1 MSSYRAAFEM
11 GYSAPPTSDGNMSS
25 VSFVLLVVAGSLGI
39 LLSFVQARSRAV
51 FDEDGFAE
59 PGRRAVA
66 MGLLG
71 AVLLLV
77 VAIPFAGGLVGA
89 QPETRELSLVSV
101 FAVQAILL
109 FFLACYYALSGRRSI
124 SEFLKLRSERPARDL
139 AVGAG
144 IGIAGWILTI
154 LTAVLILGLW
164 YLLSPRFRSET
175 TEASVSPMIVWL
187 VVQPVWV
194 KILIVV
200 SAMIVEE
207 LFFRGFLQP
216 RVGPVAATLMFT
228 AAHGAYGQPLVLV
241 GILVI
246 ATVLAITFAIY
257 RNVLPCIVAHGVFDA
272 IQMFVIIPLA
282 LKSLPGF

>member
-1 MSSYRAAFEM
+1 M
-11 GYSAPPTSDGNMSS
+11 TSVG
-25 VSFVLLVVAGSLGI
+25 FVLLVVAGSLGI

-51 FDEDGFAE
+51 FAEDGFVE

-71 AVLLLV
+71 SVLLLV
-77 VAIPFAGGLVGA
+77 VAIPFAGALVSGE
-89 QPETRELSLVSV
+89 PETKELSLVSV
-101 FAVQAILL
+101 FAVHATLV
-109 FFLACYYALSGRRSI
+109 FFLVCYYALSGRRSI
-124 SEFLKLRSERPARDL
+124 SEFLKLSSERPVRDL

-144 IGIAGWILTI
+144 IGVVGWILTI
-154 LTAVLILGLW
+154 LAAVLILGLW
-164 YLLSPRFRSET
+164 HLVSPRFRGEAAG
-175 TEASVSPMIVWL
+175 ASVSPMIVWL
-187 VVQPVWV
+187 VAQPVWV
-194 KILIVV
+194 KVSIVV

-246 ATVLAITFAIY
+246 ATVLAATFAVY

-282 LKSLPGF
+282 LRSIPGF

>member
-1 MSSYRAAFEM
+1 M
-11 GYSAPPTSDGNMSS
+11 TSL
-25 VSFVLLVVAGSLGI
+25 SFVLLVVAGSLGI
-39 LLSFVQARSRAV
+39 LLSLVQARSRAV
-51 FDEDGFAE
+51 FAEDGFAE
-59 PGRRAVA
+59 PGRRALA

-77 VAIPFAGGLVGA
+77 VAIPFAGGFVGA
-89 QPETRELSLVSV
+89 QPERKDLSLVSV
-101 FAVQAILL
+101 FAVHATLV
-109 FFLACYYALSGRRSI
+109 FFLVCYYALSGRRSL
-124 SEFLKLRSERPARDL
+124 SEFLSLRSDRPAHDL
-139 AVGAG
+139 AVGVG
-144 IGIAGWILTI
+144 IGIVGWVLTI
-154 LTAVLILGLW
+154 LTAAVILGIG
-164 YLLSPRFRSET
+164 YLLSPRERVAP

-187 VVQPVWV
+187 VAQPVWV
-194 KILIVV
+194 KAMIVV

-246 ATVLAITFAIY
+246 AAVLAVTFAIY
-257 RNVLPCIVAHGVFDA
+257 RNVLPCVVAHGVFDA

-282 LKSLPGF
+282 LRSIPGF